1 MNLGSRLPA
10 GRWRRLP
17 TLAWTTLAWPT
28 WPARQP
34 RPAHATTRVKT
45 LCLIGAAANPLC
57 YLVWHRLWPETYE
70 SLPLR
75 AVAVALCLASVG
87 AQRFSRRG
95 LRLYQIVVFSYALSF
110 FFTFMCLMNHAS
122 PVSAE
127 ALLVSLIVLFHF
139 NMGIATLSYLIGTTL
154 ACLAVAAL
162 GHAELLL
169 SKAVLQQLPVHCFA
183 IAALSATKVS
193 RNALERERLAG
204 LGAGLAT
211 VAHEL
216 RTPLVSIDAN
226 VRGLVRVLS
235 APAARPEERGATLDA
250 LNRIQFEARHM
261 NHMVDLFLLS
271 ATAVNRNLRP
281 TETVSMAAVVDAVL
295 RRYPFTGGTPPH
307 AVAVD
312 VKHDFH
318 YAGQQELSV
327 VILLNLLRNALKAV
341 QRAGKG
347 RVRIVVDGARAT
359 PRLLVIDTGCGVATA
374 HLPLIFQRFFTHPPQ
389 HGTGI
394 GLALCRDIMQAWNAR
409 IRCVSREA
417 AYAIF
422 VLEFPKPK
430 TISGE
435 PCNFPS
441 TAIPR

>member
-1 MNLGSRLPA
+1 MNFGLPLQA
-10 GRWRRLP
+10 HSWRRRALP
-17 TLAWTTLAWPT
+17 VRG
-28 WPARQP
+28 ARRP
-34 RPAHATTRVKT
+34 RSDHATTRVVL
-45 LCLIGAAANPLC
+45 LCLIGAVANPLC
-57 YLVWHRLWPETYE
+57 YLVWHRLWPELYE

-75 AVAVALCLASVG
+75 VVAVALCLLSLG
-87 AQRFSRRG
+87 ARRFSRRG

-127 ALLVSLIVLFHF
+127 ALLVSLIILFHF
-139 NMGIATLSYLIGTTL
+139 DMDIALLSYLIGTGL
-154 ACLAVAAL
+154 ACAAVIAL
-162 GHAELLL
+162 GHAGLLL
-169 SKAVLQQLPVHCFA
+169 NQAVLQQLPIHGFV
-183 IAALSATKVS
+183 IAALSVTKVS

-226 VRGLVRVLS
+226 VRGLVRMLAAS
-235 APAARPEERGATLDA
+235 AARPEERNATLEA
-250 LNRIQFEARHM
+250 LNRIAFEARHM

-281 TETVSMAAVVDAVL
+281 TESVSMAAVVEAVL
-295 RRYPFTGGTPPH
+295 RRYPFTGGTPLHP
-307 AVAVD
+307 VAVE
-312 VKHDFH
+312 VRADFH

-359 PRLLVIDTGCGVATA
+359 PRLLVIDTGCGVARA
-374 HLPLIFQRFFTHPPQ
+374 NLPLIFQRFFSHPPRQ
-389 HGTGI
+389 GTGI
-394 GLALCRDIMQAWNAR
+394 GLALCREIMQAWNAR
-409 IRCVSREA
+409 IRCVSRET

-422 VLEFPKPK
+422 VLEFPKLPL
-430 TISGE
+430 
-435 PCNFPS
+435 P
-441 TAIPR
+441 PR